1 MVRVVRVH
9 NTSRNSELAS
19 GARIADR
26 LSSRLRGLM
35 FTDALAVQDDLGV
48 RDGLVI
54 DPCNSIHMCFM
65 RYAIDVIF
73 VDAEDAVV
81 GQVENIQPWRFTK
94 IYWDARRAIELPSG
108 RIAETDTH
116 VGDTLEFQAV
126 TDT

>member
-1 MVRVVRVH
+1 VVRVH

-19 GARIADR
+19 SARVADQ
-26 LSSRLRGLM
+26 LGSRLRGLM
-35 FTDALAVQDDLGV
+35 FTDGLGT

-65 RYAIDVIF
+65 RYPIDVIF

-94 IYWDARRAIELPSG
+94 IYWGARRAVELPSG
-108 RIAETDTH
+108 RIAQTGTH
-116 VGDTLEFQAV
+116 VGDTLEFRPV
-126 TDT
+126 TNA